1 MESQLIAPAA
11 LNKTDARLDSP
22 FVRNMLLF
30 FFFCFQSGLN
40 ITSQLSVFTFV
51 GALLLGVFILFNL
64 FSPYSFFIQD
74 SDKTRRL
81 LYLFLIIVFY
91 TMLIRGIGFEA
102 LGGGKSG
109 GMFYV
114 KLFLV
119 LLLYLF
125 IVRLKVFD
133 DFIRQLFVLFCIS
146 GILPFI
152 SDLVYLSFGE
162 ATWFN
167 SLITGSSTIEFY
179 AQNEANSLL
188 RIQSATAVAE
198 SIGLLVLVFFP
209 VFNQK
214 GGINLTFINVSLIV
228 LALLLIGISGHRITL
243 VGLTLLFLIAYYFSF
258 GGKKLVRPILIGI
271 ALAIFFAS
279 LIIWQYEQLPANFQ
293 RTFSFLPFIPQTN
306 ITLEASD
313 SANFRLFMA
322 AKALVMLPDYY
333 LIGKG
338 FAFANYTVAFDDY
351 FGIIDFFA
359 EIGVFHNGLLGL
371 LINLGIPGLIIG
383 VLLMLS
389 VLKENKIKKNYFSEE
404 LIYRIRMVLKAK
416 LIVIVI
422 YFFVLYGDVQ
432 TNFIDFIVIATL
444 YKFISG
450 VTAIKSV

>member
-1 MESQLIAPAA
+1 M
-11 LNKTDARLDSP
+11 
-22 FVRNMLLF
+22 
-30 FFFCFQSGLN
+30 
-40 ITSQLSVFTFV
+40 
-51 GALLLGVFILFNL
+51 GALLLGVFVLFER

-74 SDKTRRL
+74 SKKTRWL
-81 LYLFLIIVFY
+81 LFLFLFIVSY

-125 IVRLKVFD
+125 VIRLKVSA
-133 DFIRQLFVLFCIS
+133 DFIRQLFILFCVS
-146 GILPFI
+146 GVLPFV

-162 ATWFN
+162 PTWFN

-209 VFNQK
+209 LFTPK
-214 GGINLTFINVSLIV
+214 GGIRLTFTNVCLIV
-228 LALLLIGISGHRITL
+228 LALILIGISGHRITL

-258 GGKKLVRPILIGI
+258 GGKKLIRPILIGL
-271 ALAIFFAS
+271 ALAVLMAA

-293 RTFSFLPFIPQTN
+293 RTFSFLPFIPETN
-306 ITLEASD
+306 ITLEAAD

-338 FAFANYTVAFDDY
+338 FAFTNYTVAFDDY

-371 LINLGIPGLIIG
+371 LINLGIPGLLVG
-383 VLLMLS
+383 VWLLLAI
-389 VLKENKIKKNYFSEE
+389 LKEEKIKKNYFSEDV
-404 LIYRIRMVLKAK
+404 IYRIRMALKAK

-444 YKFISG
+444 YKFITG
-450 VTAIKSV
+450 VTATESV